1 MRNQLNEIYELIQE
15 QKQEQKLSTEIQR
28 AKLVGN
34 VCEEVAK
41 YSRAQNDSERACV
54 LCRIAI
60 FMISAIKKHPLAWNV
75 CTGVVA
81 TSIIEDAIKYGIDD
95 SVLIVLATRVY
106 LAIDKLGYNPY
117 ARISESIKET
127 L

>member
-1 MRNQLNEIYELIQE
+1 MQKQLNEIYKLIQE

-28 AKLVGN
+28 ARLVKN
-34 VCEEVAK
+34 IYEEGAK
-41 YSRAQNDSERACV
+41 YSRAQNDSERAYV

-60 FMISAIKKHPLAWNV
+60 FLISAIEKPPLAWV
-75 CTGVVA
+75 SCSGVVITA
-81 TSIIEDAIKYGIDD
+81 IIKDAIKYGINDG
-95 SVLIVLATRVY
+95 VLIVLATRVY
-106 LAIDKLGYNPY
+106 LAIDELGYIPY

>member
-1 MRNQLNEIYELIQE
+1 MQKQLNEIYELIQE

-28 AKLVGN
+28 ARLVGN

-41 YSRAQNDSERACV
+41 YSRAQNDSERTCA
-54 LCRIAI
+54 LCRITI
-60 FMISAIKKHPLAWNV
+60 FMISAIEKPPLAWNV
-75 CTGVVA
+75 CAGAVI
-81 TSIIEDAIKYGIDD
+81 TSIIEDAIKYGINDM
-95 SVLIVLATRVY
+95 LATRAY
-106 LAIDKLGYNPY
+106 LAIDKLCYNPY